1 MAPNF
6 ELVVIV
12 QLFSVNLV
20 AYKWFKVQRHLPSCG
35 INVTFEYW
43 MSNPTNT
50 TLHIR
55 KTSLGKFIHFA
66 VLLFGIFF
74 IIGISV
80 GTGNLVKWRERE
92 VLMKTLGGLSIVLRS
107 KRCLPK
113 GNCSSTF
120 HSNQHHQ
127 GCWWF
132 LCWEEKNDLARK
144 LRARLL

>member
-1 MAPNF
+1 MGTDNKAFYHRNL
-6 ELVVIV
+6 ELLGLGKQIGQINSGAFGVFSAKL
-12 QLFSVNLV
+12 QAAHFLRKRLHFCRASLFI
-20 AYKWFKVQRHLPSCG
+20 FQRLYF
-35 INVTFEYW
+35 TRA
-43 MSNPTNT
+43 
-50 TLHIR
+50 LR
-55 KTSLGKFIHFA
+55 KTIHFA

-120 HSNQHHQ
+120 QQQSSHQ
-127 GCWWF
+127 GC
-132 LCWEEKNDLARK
+132 
-144 LRARLL
+144 